1 MQKSS
6 ATVKKRTFIS
16 MKLKTPSQ
24 AEFGC
29 WLSYLLLCKLDLIQL
44 LHILLIVLLLQLA
57 DENLLL
63 FVVPWIL
70 LGCILLE
77 PHGSLGV

>member
-1 MQKSS
+1 M
-6 ATVKKRTFIS
+6 
-16 MKLKTPSQ
+16 
-24 AEFGC
+24 
-29 WLSYLLLCKLDLIQL
+29 LCKLDLIQL

-77 PHGSLGV
+77 LHGSLGV

>member
-1 MQKSS
+1 M
-6 ATVKKRTFIS
+6 
-16 MKLKTPSQ
+16 
-24 AEFGC
+24 AEFGGY
-29 WLSYLLLCKLDLIQL
+29 LAYLLLCKLDLIQL

-77 PHGSLGV
+77 LHGSLRV